1 LNNEHHTTYIN
12 RLAYTTNHN
21 RSNFSQGQDTK
32 HPLSKVQQTT
42 TATMCQCQCPNPSD
56 NINDTIATQLVS
68 DSNAAIIFAAACLL
82 YLSYKMLS
90 HGVKAG
96 LESALFGAVWLMGR
110 LVGVFEWICRAA
122 YRDLTAL
129 A

>member
-1 LNNEHHTTYIN
+1 
-12 RLAYTTNHN
+12 
-21 RSNFSQGQDTK
+21 
-32 HPLSKVQQTT
+32 
-42 TATMCQCQCPNPSD
+42 MCHCQCPDPSD
-56 NINDTIATQLVS
+56 NVNDANATQLVS
-68 DSNAAIIFAAACLL
+68 DSTAAIIFTAACLL
-82 YLSYKMLS
+82 YLSYKMLC

-96 LESALFGAVWLMGR
+96 LESALFGVIWLMGR